1 MTDSRPVRR
10 PSVPT
15 LLIAAALIALVLLE
29 LLRAFGVTECGHRSS
44 YPCRVEVS
52 SPSPP
57 EPCGKDE
64 RNPCYVRL
72 IAR

>member
-1 MTDSRPVRR
+1 MAGSQPVSRL
-10 PSVPT
+10 SVPA
-15 LLIAAALIALVLLE
+15 LVIAAALVALVFLE

-44 YPCRVEVS
+44 YPCLVGVS
-52 SPSPP
+52 WPSPP